1 MRPGRSQRRCLLGVA
16 VFCTIGC
23 IFAWAVQEIATAEAA
38 AVKLDMQAAAAHA
51 EKAALEKQLEE
62 VQLSC
67 AAGQADLSALKR
79 DLTALEAKARAE

>member
-1 MRPGRSQRRCLLGVA
+1 M
-16 VFCTIGC
+16 
-23 IFAWAVQEIATAEAA
+23 
-38 AVKLDMQAAAAHA
+38 KLEMQAAAARA

-79 DLTALEAKARAE
+79 DLAALEAKARAE